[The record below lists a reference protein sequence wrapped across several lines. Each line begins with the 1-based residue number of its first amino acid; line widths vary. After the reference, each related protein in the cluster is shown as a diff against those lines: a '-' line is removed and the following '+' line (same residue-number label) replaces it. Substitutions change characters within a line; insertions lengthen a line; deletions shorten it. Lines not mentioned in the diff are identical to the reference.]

1 MQPQLFPYSP
11 ERDVYRLLQIEP
23 SAAPDEINAAVRRLA
38 RTFHPDRNWSP
49 RATQEMQVV
58 NAVRSLLIDPEARA
72 TYDRA
77 RHRFLAE
84 EAARSARRVTRL
96 VTQPAVPR
104 PVAAGSPGSSLQDAV
119 GSMLALTGQALMAAL
134 RALLDAFRPRCAVCW
149 ALADFDHRYCASC
162 GAPLG
167 QPRPLP
173 GR

>member
-11 ERDVYRLLQIEP
+11 ERDVYRLLQVEP
-23 SAAPDEINAAVRRLA
+23 SAPLEEINAAVRRLA
-38 RTFHPDRNWSP
+38 RTFHPDRNGSP

-58 NAVRSLLIDPEARA
+58 NAVRDLLIDPQTRA

-77 RHRFLAE
+77 RHRFLDQQ
-84 EAARSARRVTRL
+84 AARSQRRVTRL
-96 VTQPAVPR
+96 VAKPAVPR
-104 PVAAGSPGSSLQDAV
+104 RAFPDTSALPDLGV
-119 GSMLALTGQALMAAL
+119 GTLLALTGQALLAAL
-134 RALLDAFRPRCAVCW
+134 RALLDAFRPRCRVCW
-149 ALADFDHRYCASC
+149 ALADFDHRFCASC

>member
-11 ERDVYRLLQIEP
+11 ERDVYRLLEVEP
-23 SAAPDEINAAVRRLA
+23 SAGPDEINAAVRRLA
-38 RTFHPDRNWSP
+38 RTFHPDRNGSA

-58 NAVRSLLIDPEARA
+58 NAVRNLLIDAQARA
-72 TYDRA
+72 AYDRA

-96 VTQPAVPR
+96 VARPAEPRHVPAAR
-104 PVAAGSPGSSLQDAV
+104 PVVGLSVGV
-119 GSMLALTGQALMAAL
+119 GSVIMQTGQVMLAAL

-149 ALADFDHRYCASC
+149 ALADFNHRYCAAC
-162 GAPLG
+162 GTPLG